1 MIRHLVQG
9 TPTSGARRRRLYDF
23 PGGLHPEEHKVVST
37 QRPIAPMPLLPLYI
51 VPLRQHIG
59 EPARPVV
66 QVGERVLRGQLI
78 GRPEGYVSVGV
89 HAPTSG
95 RVLAVEP
102 RPVAHPSGLK
112 DLCVVIEADGED
124 QAVDMTPLDWHRM
137 DASAL
142 RNRLRDMGLA
152 GLGGAVF
159 PSFIKLN
166 PGARRQIPIL
176 ILNGA
181 ECEPWI
187 TCDDMLM
194 RERAGEILMGAQ
206 VMRHMLGAEQVL
218 VGIEDNKPEALAC
231 MAEAAA
237 GSDVEVVAV
246 PTVYPGGGG
255 KQLTYTLT
263 GRMAPSKGLTTDVGV
278 QVFNVGTAYSL
289 YRAVYLGEP
298 LLSRVVTVT
307 GHVDSPQNLEVR
319 LGSPISDVIR
329 ASGGELPGATGELI
343 GGPMM
348 GFELQDE
355 TAPVTKAVNCILI
368 KNAELFPPLP
378 PPMPCIRCG
387 ECARVCPAELQP
399 YELYWYARHRDF
411 GKTQS
416 YSLFDCIE
424 CGCCS
429 YVCPSHIPLVD
440 YYRFAKSEIWARER
454 EKQAADQARERHEFR
469 IFRLEREKQEKA
481 EKLAKKA
488 SERLESGAVAD
499 DDPQAARKKAL
510 LAAAIEKAKQAK
522 AGIQPK
528 NVDDLPADKQREIE
542 AIEARRQQLAPTA
555 KPSDN

>member
-1 MIRHLVQG
+1 M
-9 TPTSGARRRRLYDF
+9 
-23 PGGLHPEEHKVVST
+23 
-37 QRPIAPMPLLPLYI
+37 
-51 VPLRQHIG
+51 
-59 EPARPVV
+59 
-66 QVGERVLRGQLI
+66 
-78 GRPEGYVSVGV
+78 
-89 HAPTSG
+89 
-95 RVLAVEP
+95 
-102 RPVAHPSGLK
+102 

-124 QAVDMTPLDWHRM
+124 RAVEFTPLDWHRM
-137 DASAL
+137 DPSAL
-142 RNRLRDMGLA
+142 RNRLREMGLA

-166 PGARRQIPIL
+166 PGAKRQIPIL

-187 TCDDMLM
+187 TCDDLLM
-194 RERAGEILMGAQ
+194 RERASEILMGAA

-237 GSDVEVVAV
+237 GSDVEVIAV

-263 GRMAPSKGLTTDVGV
+263 GRATPSKGLSTDVGV

-307 GHVDSPQNLEVR
+307 GHVGAPRNLEAR
-319 LGSPISDVIR
+319 LGTPIAELIE
-329 ASGGELPGATGELI
+329 AAGGELPGASGEVI

-348 GFELQDE
+348 GFDLHD
-355 TAPVTKAVNCILI
+355 TSSPVTKAVNCVLV
-368 KNAELFPPLP
+368 KNSELFPPKP
-378 PPMPCIRCG
+378 APMPCIRCG

-440 YYRFAKSEIWARER
+440 FYRFAKSEIWARER
-454 EKQAADQARERHEFR
+454 EKQAADQARERHDFR
-469 IFRLEREKQEKA
+469 TFRLEREKQEKA
-481 EKLAKKA
+481 EKLARKA
-488 SERLESGAVAD
+488 SERLESGAVAA
-499 DDPQAARKKAL
+499 DDPEAARKKAL
-510 LAAAIEKAKQAK
+510 LAAAIERAKQAK
-522 AGIQPK
+522 AGVQPK
-528 NVDDLPADKQREIE
+528 NVDDLPADKRREIE
-542 AIEARRQQLAPTA
+542 AIEARRAQAGKSVTTGTQSAESP
-555 KPSDN
+555 